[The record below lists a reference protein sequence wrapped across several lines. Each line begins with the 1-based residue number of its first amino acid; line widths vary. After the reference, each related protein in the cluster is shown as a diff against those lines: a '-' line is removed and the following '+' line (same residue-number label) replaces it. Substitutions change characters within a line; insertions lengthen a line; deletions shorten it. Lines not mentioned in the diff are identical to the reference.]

1 MSDSVK
7 LLEEC
12 NKGCNTAVKSMIKI
26 LEHVDN
32 EKIREMIDKYTE
44 EHKKLE
50 EKSELLLK
58 QQGKSEKTPGF
69 IVENMISMN
78 TTMKIE
84 WSSEEKKDEKVLE
97 MLREG
102 CEKGIQS
109 LQQKQEEYEQA
120 SKESH
125 EIAETIIAVEKDF
138 LEEIDAFYER

>member
-50 EKSELLLK
+50 EKSELLYFDHTK
-58 QQGKSEKTPGF
+58 
-69 IVENMISMN
+69 N
-78 TTMKIE
+78 
-84 WSSEEKKDEKVLE
+84 
-97 MLREG
+97 
-102 CEKGIQS
+102 KGW
-109 LQQKQEEYEQA
+109 
-120 SKESH
+120 
-125 EIAETIIAVEKDF
+125 
-138 LEEIDAFYER
+138 

>member
-1 MSDSVK
+1 
-7 LLEEC
+7 
-12 NKGCNTAVKSMIKI
+12 
-26 LEHVDN
+26 
-32 EKIREMIDKYTE
+32 
-44 EHKKLE
+44 
-50 EKSELLLK
+50 
-58 QQGKSEKTPGF
+58 
-69 IVENMISMN
+69 
-78 TTMKIE
+78 
-84 WSSEEKKDEKVLE
+84 